1 MPEWKLAV
9 PKPGGSIPEGL
20 LNKVMVGLATALVL
34 ALIISAG
41 FCGGTD
47 DDAESEEAGEPT
59 EGAGIRPGAPVE
71 DELQMVIDR
80 EERRIAD
87 AQRAAAAALLEAER
101 LEELDRLAQLEADQ
115 ASGFGNIP
123 PEMRQ
128 ALIDSLGILPDPE
141 LIELQRQARL
151 ENAARRI
158 TSLRANPVALSF
170 RDGRGSGEA
179 TTRGRETGG
188 NPSQADLLRALG
200 NAGIQLPQ
208 AAGGAPPP
216 GELDIPLPGSS
227 RLPDYANPPRLL
239 TPNDPPGWERVYEGQ
254 WLEAVLVTQL
264 SGEFPGLEAAPAD
277 AAVSIDTQH
286 LADHTAELAD
296 LDWKERGGRSFTPWN
311 ADVQDRLTRLAIP
324 QTHHESPIERAAP
337 RDLVD
342 RVLAVERWYKND
354 WSALDTK
361 LRTSI
366 VEGIS
371 VFLAMFDLPDVAR
384 VFCPSPPPDPRN
396 TTVEPVAGPYSTAGG
411 LPVLEALPSLETL
424 IEDGKVLAFN
434 MPAGA
439 SPALARAAGVLLKN
453 AWLQALLKR
462 PAAMA
467 RAPGRY
473 FRPAVFRV
481 RRVPGF
487 RDRWR
492 GRPERRR
499 EGFRAHSPMS
509 LYPHRGN
516 AERFVPAVRSPGT
529 GRLAHSHPDAPDTH
543 LPFPFRLVQRGAGVG
558 NVRQD
563 PSFLR
568 LLVLLRTGQGWPLSD
583 IRPPRAVAGAA
594 LEPRRA
600 TARPE
605 TPSSIREPSPAS
617 TTARPSV
624 SPMTA

>member
-473 FRPAVFRV
+473 FRPAVFV
-481 RRVPGF
+481 CDEYQAF
-487 RDRWR
+487 
-492 GRPERRR
+492 
-499 EGFRAHSPMS
+499 A
-509 LYPHRGN
+509 
-516 AERFVPAVRSPGT
+516 T
-529 GRLAHSHPDAPDTH
+529 
-543 LPFPFRLVQRGAGVG
+543 VG
-558 NVRQD
+558 EDD
-563 PSFLR
+563 PSGDEKAFALTRQCRCIPIVATQSVSSLR
-568 LLVLLRTGQGWPLSD
+568 SVLRGQDAWRTLIQTLRTRIFLSLSD
-583 IRPPRAVAGAA
+583 SSSAALASEMCGKIRRFSASWSFSEQGKAGLSLTSARPGRWQGQPWSLEELPRDPRPP
-594 LEPRRA
+594 LPSESLHPPRQL
-600 TARPE
+600 PGHL
-605 TPSSIREPSPAS
+605 SPL
-617 TTARPSV
+617 
-624 SPMTA
+624 

>member
-264 SGEFPGLEAAPAD
+264 SGEFPGPVLATVSVPFYSAD
-277 AAVSIDTQH
+277 RQRVLIPRGSRLIGSAQEVRRTNQSRLAVSFH
-286 LADHTAELAD
+286 RLVL
-296 LDWKERGGRSFTPWN
+296 LDGRHVPLRF
-311 ADVQDRLTRLAIP
+311 
-324 QTHHESPIERAAP
+324 HG
-337 RDLVD
+337 
-342 RVLAVERWYKND
+342 
-354 WSALDTK
+354 LDQ
-361 LRTSI
+361 
-366 VEGIS
+366 
-371 VFLAMFDLPDVAR
+371 
-384 VFCPSPPPDPRN
+384 
-396 TTVEPVAGPYSTAGG
+396 
-411 LPVLEALPSLETL
+411 
-424 IEDGKVLAFN
+424 
-434 MPAGA
+434 AGA
-439 SPALARAAGVLLKN
+439 SGFADQVNRHYLSTFLAAGAVGILSGFALSRGTPYSDGADGIIASGGRGLAGTTDN
-453 AWLQALLKR
+453 ILDRFLNRLPTVTIRAGHRVRAWLTSDVLI
-462 PAAMA
+462 P
-467 RAPGRY
+467 
-473 FRPAVFRV
+473 
-481 RRVPGF
+481 VP
-487 RDRWR
+487 
-492 GRPERRR
+492 
-499 EGFRAHSPMS
+499 
-509 LYPHRGN
+509 PH
-516 AERFVPAVRSPGT
+516 
-529 GRLAHSHPDAPDTH
+529 
-543 LPFPFRLVQRGAGVG
+543 Q
-558 NVRQD
+558 
-563 PSFLR
+563 
-568 LLVLLRTGQGWPLSD
+568 
-583 IRPPRAVAGAA
+583 
-594 LEPRRA
+594 
-600 TARPE
+600 
-605 TPSSIREPSPAS
+605 
-617 TTARPSV
+617 
-624 SPMTA
+624 